1 MKKGKSI
8 RIIIAVLTVMSGLV
22 PIVNL
27 LYGSLLPLFLMNK
40 YEVKVTG
47 ANLGGVIDGPDGPT
61 VAFMT
66 TKPSFPWITA
76 FFALLTVLGIV
87 YLVVTRSRKSVG

>member
-27 LYGSLLPLFLMNK
+27 LYGSLLLFLMNK

-66 TKPSFPWITA
+66 TNLFSWITA
-76 FFALLTVLGIV
+76 FLHC
-87 YLVVTRSRKSVG
+87 